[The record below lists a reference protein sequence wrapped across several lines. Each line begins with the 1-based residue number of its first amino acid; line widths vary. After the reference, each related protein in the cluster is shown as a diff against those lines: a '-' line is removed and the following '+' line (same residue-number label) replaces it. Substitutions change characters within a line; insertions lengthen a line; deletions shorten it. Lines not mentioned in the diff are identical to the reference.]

1 MFLNLDPYLAIT
13 LSIWCKQ
20 ADRRLD
26 GLSASVASI
35 EDLVG
40 FFQECSNAIAS
51 YSDLCLRA
59 GSWYQFQSVRSIR
72 LQKWGKNLRS
82 IFLAAS
88 DRSVILRT
96 RVCCSFI
103 SFCFL
108 TKTTSLALFTSFHNP
123 ILTRSNSGR
132 KTKDEA
138 MILKRGQ
145 HLGFLADA
153 SSIDRSLGILGS
165 SSFDYA
171 GLEQMLA
178 KSSILCFQ
186 NRRCEAVAFD
196 CYNNLRFV
204 SVSFHERC
212 ENMCLPGVIE
222 EIFSFL
228 LEPAGGSGFSE
239 DFHGILGSFC
249 GQPWNH

>member
-1 MFLNLDPYLAIT
+1 
-13 LSIWCKQ
+13 
-20 ADRRLD
+20 
-26 GLSASVASI
+26 
-35 EDLVG
+35 
-40 FFQECSNAIAS
+40 
-51 YSDLCLRA
+51 
-59 GSWYQFQSVRSIR
+59 
-72 LQKWGKNLRS
+72 
-82 IFLAAS
+82 
-88 DRSVILRT
+88 
-96 RVCCSFI
+96 
-103 SFCFL
+103 
-108 TKTTSLALFTSFHNP
+108 
-123 ILTRSNSGR
+123 
-132 KTKDEA
+132 

-153 SSIDRSLGILGS
+153 SSIDWSLGILGS

-222 EIFSFL
+222 EFFSFL

-249 GQPWNH
+249 GQPGTTKHHTGSLRRCRGRRDAAETTADPNVTGISSILSIPGATGSGYIGLLENRSFFGVWHRKP

>member
-1 MFLNLDPYLAIT
+1 MGFLMNA
-13 LSIWCKQ
+13 
-20 ADRRLD
+20 
-26 GLSASVASI
+26 V
-35 EDLVG
+35 
-40 FFQECSNAIAS
+40 FAIAS

-59 GSWYQFQSVRSIR
+59 GSLYQFQGVRSIR
-72 LQKWGKNLRS
+72 LLDLRS
-82 IFLAAS
+82 EAKTSCSIFFAAS
-88 DRSVILRT
+88 ERTVILRT
-96 RVCCSFI
+96 RICCSFI

-145 HLGFLADA
+145 HPVGFLADA
-153 SSIDRSLGILGS
+153 SSIDWSLGILGS

-186 NRRCEAVAFD
+186 NRLEKLLHLTVTITCV
-196 CYNNLRFV
+196 CV
-204 SVSFHERC
+204 SQF
-212 ENMCLPGVIE
+212 P
-222 EIFSFL
+222 
-228 LEPAGGSGFSE
+228 
-239 DFHGILGSFC
+239 
-249 GQPWNH
+249 

>member
-1 MFLNLDPYLAIT
+1 MQFLQLHRTATCALELAAGTSSKVSDQLD
-13 LSIWCKQ
+13 
-20 ADRRLD
+20 
-26 GLSASVASI
+26 
-35 EDLVG
+35 
-40 FFQECSNAIAS
+40 
-51 YSDLCLRA
+51 
-59 GSWYQFQSVRSIR
+59 
-72 LQKWGKNLRS
+72 LRS
-82 IFLAAS
+82 EAKTSCSIFFAAS
-88 DRSVILRT
+88 DRTVILRT
-96 RVCCSFI
+96 RICCSI

-145 HLGFLADA
+145 HPVGFLADA
-153 SSIDRSLGILGS
+153 SSIDWSLGILGS

-204 SVSFHERC
+204 SVSFYERC
-212 ENMCLPGVIE
+212 DFCVLPE
-222 EIFSFL
+222 SLKKLFHFCF
-228 LEPAGGSGFSE
+228 PAGGSGFSE

-249 GQPWNH
+249 GKPGTTKHTGSLAWIDAHRGK